1 MGNLPG
7 IIFLLGGGNLILPL
21 KSFSKLKN
29 KKQILSFANIEH
41 WLKSQLTWPVFT
53 KSIKVKW
60 KLYRGNEYC

>member
-29 KKQILSFANIEH
+29 KKQILSFGNIEH
-41 WLKSQLTWPVFT
+41 
-53 KSIKVKW
+53 
-60 KLYRGNEYC
+60 